1 MDAFSQNGTSA
12 SEPRRLALLGATGSI
27 GTQTLE
33 VVRLFPD
40 RFDVRVLTCRQNVE
54 RLAAQVQEFRPEC
67 VAVGSAESA
76 EAFKKTLPADAP
88 DVRVLVGSEGLCEAA
103 TRSDVDVVLG
113 AVVGFAGLRPILRA
127 VRAGKQVALAN
138 KETLVVGGALVTQ
151 AVADGGGQL
160 LPVDSEHSA
169 IFQCLAGESERA
181 VEELVLTAS
190 GGPFW
195 DRPADTFGDI
205 TVEEAL
211 DHPNWSMG
219 AKITVDSATMMN
231 KGLEVI
237 EAKWLFDV
245 PVDRIQVLVHPQS
258 IVHSMVSFADGAVKA
273 QLGVPDMKVPI
284 QYALS
289 YPSRWPASHERL
301 DWDELSR
308 LDFER
313 PDLEKFPC
321 LRLAYDALEAGGT
334 APALLNAANEAAVG
348 RFLEGQLGF
357 LDIPRA
363 VERVLEQLPVQAS
376 PTLDDLVAADTEAR
390 RRVEEL
396 PLPTSN

>member
-1 MDAFSQNGTSA
+1 
-12 SEPRRLALLGATGSI
+12 
-27 GTQTLE
+27 
-33 VVRLFPD
+33 
-40 RFDVRVLTCRQNVE
+40 
-54 RLAAQVQEFRPEC
+54 
-67 VAVGSAESA
+67 
-76 EAFKKTLPADAP
+76 
-88 DVRVLVGSEGLCEAA
+88 
-103 TRSDVDVVLG
+103 
-113 AVVGFAGLRPILRA
+113 
-127 VRAGKQVALAN
+127 
-138 KETLVVGGALVTQ
+138 
-151 AVADGGGQL
+151 
-160 LPVDSEHSA
+160 
-169 IFQCLAGESERA
+169 
-181 VEELVLTAS
+181 
-190 GGPFW
+190 
-195 DRPADTFGDI
+195 
-205 TVEEAL
+205 
-211 DHPNWSMG
+211 
-219 AKITVDSATMMN
+219 MMN